1 MEELQ
6 KILEKKEAQRRKNNM
21 KLYPLYMMFG
31 FDLMFYYA
39 INVLF
44 LSQVKNV
51 SDANIMLLSSVFA
64 ISSII
69 VILPISAITSKV
81 GTRKA
86 LICGNLIN
94 AFSTLLLIIGKNYAV
109 FVFSQILSA
118 MGFAFINISTSPILK
133 ESIPHSTD
141 KNKIF
146 GKIYTSSYSKYC
158 IFAAISTIIAGYLYN
173 VDPYIPMF
181 LCMLCS
187 IIAFIIA
194 SQMIQFKKEE
204 QEMTLKQSL
213 AQLKNVVKFG
223 VNSKRLK
230 ALLLALGLIW
240 GILITF
246 TTYSTTL
253 LKNMEVSPQY
263 IGYILAILEI
273 VKGLASRRANDFH
286 KANKNTSI
294 TKILYIISVT
304 YILIGIISKIQI
316 PFLYQIIMLVVSFAV
331 IRSMHGIYTIL
342 YNRYLNNF
350 IKTEILPS
358 VYSMQTIVDNI
369 FRTIIT
375 YIASGILNFTDIKYA
390 MIIIGILFVVLS
402 SIIVGYMRD
411 RIGLDPLEYDKTDT
425 KYASK

>member
-21 KLYPLYMMFG
+21 KLYPMYMMFG

-44 LSQVKNV
+44 LAQVKNV

-69 VILPISAITSKV
+69 ITLPISAITSKI

-86 LICGNLIN
+86 LIYGNLVN
-94 AFSTLLLIIGKNYAV
+94 TLSTFLLIAGRNYGA

-118 MGFAFINISTSPILK
+118 IGFAFINISASPILK
-133 ESIPHSTD
+133 ESIPHSTE
-141 KNKIF
+141 KSKIF

-173 VDPYIPMF
+173 IDPYIPMF

-194 SQMIQFKKEE
+194 SQMVQFKKEE

-213 AQLKNVVKFG
+213 SQLKSVVKFG
-223 VNSKRLK
+223 ANSKRLK

-240 GILITF
+240 GTLITF

-273 VKGLASRRANDFH
+273 SKGIASKKANDFH
-286 KANKNTSI
+286 SVNKNTSI
-294 TKILYIISVT
+294 AKILYIISVT
-304 YILIGIISKIQI
+304 YILIGIISKINI
-316 PFLYQIIMLVVSFAV
+316 PFIYQIIIFVVLFAI

-358 VYSMQTIVDNI
+358 IYSMQTIVDNI
-369 FRTIIT
+369 FRAIIT

-390 MIIIGILFVVLS
+390 MIIIGILFVALTSIVL
-402 SIIVGYMRD
+402 GYMRD

>member
-6 KILEKKEAQRRKNNM
+6 KILEKKEAQRRKKNM

-86 LICGNLIN
+86 LIYGNLIN
-94 AFSTLLLIIGKNYAV
+94 AFSTLFLIVGKNYEV
-109 FVFSQILSA
+109 FVWSQILSA
-118 MGFAFINISTSPILK
+118 IAFAFINISTSPILK
-133 ESIPHSTD
+133 ESIPHSTQ

-146 GKIYTSSYSKYC
+146 GKIYTTSYSKYC
-158 IFAAISTIIAGYLYN
+158 IFAAISTIVAGYLYN
-173 VDPYIPMF
+173 IDPYIPMF

-273 VKGLASRRANDFH
+273 AKGMASRRANDFH
-286 KANKNTSI
+286 NANKNTSI
-294 TKILYIISVT
+294 TKILYIISIT
-304 YILIGIISKIQI
+304 YILIGIVSKIQI
-316 PFLYQIIMLVVSFAV
+316 PFLYQIIILVVSFAV

-342 YNRYLNNF
+342 YSRYLNNF

-375 YIASGILNFTDIKYA
+375 CIASGILNFTDIKYA

-411 RIGLDPLEYDKTDT
+411 RIGLDPLEYDKKDT